1 MGDADISSG
10 FIDVAQQTG
19 EQLFTELREVYVSSA
34 GYERLFYGRRYGR
47 LHILKTLKPAYA
59 GNPFYEEA
67 LHKEFS
73 IGYRLEHPHIVRV
86 LGWETLPDLGHCIVM
101 EYIDGM
107 TLRQFMEQGK
117 QTPELA
123 RKFVCELCDALGYLH
138 NKQIVHRDLKPENIL
153 ITHNGYNVKLID
165 FGLSDS
171 DDYDIL
177 KLPAGTRYYL
187 APEALTPGQPLDC
200 RADIFSLGVIMGEM
214 AELLKDKQLAVV
226 SRKCTRQKPAQRY
239 VSARAVAQALC
250 AKASYRGR
258 TWLLAAA
265 ALLLFVLYI
274 FYRYGV
280 TDERAV
286 SFPVYGNRSMPI
298 EQWGDSAA
306 LTGQPQ
312 SF

>member
-59 GNPFYEEA
+59 GNPFYEGA

-117 QTPELA
+117 LTPELA

-138 NKQIVHRDLKPENIL
+138 NKQIV
-153 ITHNGYNVKLID
+153 THNGCNVKLID

-265 ALLLFVLYI
+265 VLLLFVLYI
-274 FYRYGV
+274 FYRYGM

>member
-117 QTPELA
+117 LTPELA

-153 ITHNGYNVKLID
+153 ITHNGCNVKLID

-171 DDYDIL
+171 DDYDVL

-187 APEALTPGQPLDC
+187 APEALEPGQPLDC
-200 RADIFSLGVIMGEM
+200 RADIFSLGIIVGEM
-214 AELLKDKQLAVV
+214 AELLKDKRLAAV
-226 SRKCTRQKPAQRY
+226 SRKCTRQHPAHRY
-239 VSARAVAQALC
+239 ASALEVVQALEGKKPFPSRSKWLVAAVLLIAAC
-250 AKASYRGR
+250 AAY
-258 TWLLAAA
+258 
-265 ALLLFVLYI
+265 LYW
-274 FYRYGV
+274 
-280 TDERAV
+280 TADESAV

-298 EQWGDSAA
+298 EQWADSVP
-306 LTGQPQ
+306 LTNHPQ

>member
-1 MGDADISSG
+1 M
-10 FIDVAQQTG
+10 
-19 EQLFTELREVYVSSA
+19 
-34 GYERLFYGRRYGR
+34 
-47 LHILKTLKPAYA
+47 
-59 GNPFYEEA
+59 
-67 LHKEFS
+67 
-73 IGYRLEHPHIVRV
+73 
-86 LGWETLPDLGHCIVM
+86 
-101 EYIDGM
+101 
-107 TLRQFMEQGK
+107 
-117 QTPELA
+117 
-123 RKFVCELCDALGYLH
+123 
-138 NKQIVHRDLKPENIL
+138 
-153 ITHNGYNVKLID
+153 KLID

-265 ALLLFVLYI
+265 VLLLFVLYI
-274 FYRYGV
+274 FYRYGM